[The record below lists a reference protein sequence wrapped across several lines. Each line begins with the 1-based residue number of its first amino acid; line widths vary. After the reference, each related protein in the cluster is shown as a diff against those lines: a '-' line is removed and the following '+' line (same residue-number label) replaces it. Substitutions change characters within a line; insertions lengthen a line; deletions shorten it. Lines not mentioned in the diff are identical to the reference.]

1 MPGTRTTFGFCLL
14 AGLAAVLSGC
24 ARAPREHLTLAGSTS
39 LQPVTERWADAY
51 RARRPDVFVSVQGGG
66 STAGVRAALEGAAQI
81 GLSSRALTP
90 AEGSRLRTVAVARDG
105 IVLVVHPQNP
115 VRDLRLRDLRALY
128 AGTVRDWRSL
138 GGPAARITAI
148 TREEGS
154 GTRAAFELLVMSGQA
169 IANST
174 LVQDSA
180 GAVRQMVGSDP
191 AAIGYISIGLV
202 DATVKA
208 LCLDGVAG
216 NEASIDAGDYPLV
229 RPFLFVLP
237 LVHDAK
243 ASEFLTWVTGP
254 EGHALLRQEGL
265 LPPTARSQHATR

>member
-1 MPGTRTTFGFCLL
+1 
-14 AGLAAVLSGC
+14 VSSC

-51 RARRPDVFVSVQGGG
+51 RTRRPDVFVSVQGGG

-81 GLSSRALTP
+81 GLSSRALTA
-90 AEGSRLRTVAVARDG
+90 AESSKLAAVAVARDG
-105 IVLVVHPQNP
+105 IVLVVHPENP
-115 VRDLRLRDLRALY
+115 LRDLTLPQLRALY
-128 AGTVRDWRSL
+128 SGKVRDWSSL
-138 GGPAARITAI
+138 GGRAVQITAI

-154 GTRAAFELLVMSGQA
+154 GTRAAFEQLVMAGQT

-208 LCLDGVAG
+208 LRLNGVAG
-216 NEASIDAGDYPLV
+216 SEASIDAGEYPLV

-237 LVHDAK
+237 RVRDPRA
-243 ASEFLTWVTGP
+243 AEFLAWVTGP

-265 LPPTARSQHATR
+265 LPPTAGSAHANR